1 MMKKLEYEYDVF
13 ISHAVE
19 DKIPIANQLYQLLKE
34 QNLNVWYSGREL
46 SVGDRLT
53 PTIHNGMDKCR
64 FGVVIISPTYLSKI
78 WALNEFFFLL
88 TREKNGDKVVLPVL
102 YDITPEEL
110 AYRSP
115 LMADIFAVR
124 ADKGLEHVANA
135 LSTEIKKQYQLK
147 KSYPS
152 HPMRLMPVRKTS
164 ILTGAIFLLLAII
177 SHLLIPATIRQDGEV
192 EKTNPSY
199 PQDRIPIHRNSNDAS
214 QFARMDKD
222 DRLRSNSSSA
232 EYLPPFTGSVLIIP
246 MRKFSGDSYR
256 GNTGDRHF
264 VNSVNRTM
272 QHYAEG
278 NKSYTGN
285 DEPSNAR
292 HTIYGNYLD
301 GLSTEMQPPYIVTIT
316 VDRGW
321 NPVATGVK

>member
-1 MMKKLEYEYDVF
+1 MKKLEYEYDVF

-53 PTIHNGMDKCR
+53 PTIHQGMDKCR

-124 ADKGLEHVANA
+124 ASKGLDHVANV
-135 LSTEIKKQYQLK
+135 LSTEIRKQYQIK
-147 KSYPS
+147 KSYPAR
-152 HPMRLMPVRKTS
+152 PIRLMPLRKTS
-164 ILTGAIFLLLAII
+164 MLTSAIFLLLAII
-177 SHLLIPATIRQDGEV
+177 SHLIIPESITRQDEI

-199 PQDRIPIHRNSNDAS
+199 PQDRIRIRTSPEGASRFTRMENEDRTISTLSDTEFFVPFARSFIVIPVCRHPHAQPVNTDDHYFTKSMNLRRQPGENYYSNDPS
-214 QFARMDKD
+214 IT
-222 DRLRSNSSSA
+222 SH
-232 EYLPPFTGSVLIIP
+232 SVN
-246 MRKFSGDSYR
+246 GDSSDDSL
-256 GNTGDRHF
+256 TETRH
-264 VNSVNRTM
+264 
-272 QHYAEG
+272 
-278 NKSYTGN
+278 
-285 DEPSNAR
+285 
-292 HTIYGNYLD
+292 
-301 GLSTEMQPPYIVTIT
+301 PPYIVTIT
-316 VDRGW
+316 VDPAWRTSA
-321 NPVATGVK
+321 PGVNKGQTWP